1 MSNKSSSEVE
11 SIACYIRCKPLN
23 LNEQKLLA
31 NSIEITN
38 NSKSISLKNSDNHI
52 YTFDNIF
59 PESITQNDIFND
71 IGFPIL
77 KSFLSGYNSAI
88 FCYGQTGSGK
98 TYTMMG
104 PIDCLFDIQ
113 SKKHGLIPNIINYLF
128 NNTNEVENII
138 KNSSKENPKKI
149 TYTISCSCI
158 ELYQEQIIDL
168 LSDNNNNNNDEKLTI
183 REDSKRGMY
192 IENLTEITIDSD
204 KNAKE
209 ALMLGLKNR
218 HVASTNMNGES
229 SRSHLIYTLFLES
242 SFEINEGIIIS
253 RNSRLHLI
261 DLAGSERQ
269 KFTNAIGE
277 RIKEAG
283 MINKSLSILGNVI
296 NAVIEYNEGKTK
308 FIPFRDSKL
317 TYYLKDS
324 IGGNSKT
331 VIIGNISQSFVHLN
345 ETQSTLQFI
354 QRAKMIKNKIEIIE
368 NVNDKVKMLKL
379 EIKNLNKE
387 INHLKTQLKEKDNL
401 LKSKYYNINHENK
414 KDKKENENEN
424 KNQTELKDLMEKINK
439 LFSFEDDLNQHFKF
453 LDTTSMSL
461 IENFL
466 VQKEVYENEMKNILE
481 SLNKDNIIKEY
492 KGSNSMLDKIKIF
505 ELLSENKKIK
515 QEIEVYKSITQFFI
529 KNSNLEENKT
539 KMSNDIIKEFIK
551 TNQEIK
557 NFFIKNFDLKSE
569 YLMVEKSYLNKL
581 NFQIDELKIQDEQ
594 NSKII
599 DSLQSENFLLNM
611 ELTKFKENSINFEN
625 DDLLKLNID
634 NSLILNNNNP
644 TEQFV
649 TNLRSSLRKQSTST
663 NYDINYNDKEIDTIY
678 ELLLNNNKDIEDMN
692 EKYKNECDSHLK
704 DVIELREKLNKLLNE
719 IFDSFEKKEK
729 NRTFGKAITLIR
741 DTEETIELNQFLHCR
756 TNYQN
761 EENNK

>member
-1 MSNKSSSEVE
+1 MSNKNSEVE
-11 SIACYIRCKPLN
+11 SITCYIRCKPLN
-23 LNEQKLLA
+23 QNEKKLIS

-38 NSKSISLKNSDNHI
+38 NNKSISLKNNDNHI

-59 PESITQNDIFND
+59 LDSITQKEIFD
-71 IGFPIL
+71 SIGLPIL
-77 KSFLSGYNSAI
+77 KSFLNGYNSAI

-104 PIDCLFDIQ
+104 PLDCLFDTE
-113 SKKHGLIPNIINYLF
+113 SLKHGLIPNILNYLF
-128 NNTNEVENII
+128 NNSNEVENII
-138 KNSSKENPKKI
+138 KSSCKENPKKI

-168 LSDNNNNNNDEKLTI
+168 LSENNNNSDEKLTI
-183 REDSKRGMY
+183 REDLKRGMY

-229 SRSHLIYTLFLES
+229 SRSHLIYSLFLES
-242 SFEINEGIIIS
+242 SFEINEGIVIS

-331 VIIGNISQSFVHLN
+331 VIIGNISQSFAHLN

-354 QRAKMIKNKIEIIE
+354 QRAKMIKNKVEIIE
-368 NVNDKVKMLKL
+368 NVNDNVKMLKL

-387 INHLKTQLKEKDNL
+387 INNLKIQLKEKDNL
-401 LKSKYYNINHENK
+401 LKSKMYNHNNESNDKKNK
-414 KDKKENENEN
+414 KESEN
-424 KNQTELKDLMEKINK
+424 KNQTELKELMEKINK
-439 LFSFEDDLNQHFKF
+439 LFSFEDELNQHFKF
-453 LDTTSMSL
+453 LDMTSMSL

-481 SLNKDNIIKEY
+481 SLNNKDSFLKEY
-492 KGSNSMLDKIKIF
+492 KNSNSMLDKIKIF
-505 ELLSENKKIK
+505 ELLSENKKMK
-515 QEIEVYKSITQFFI
+515 QEIEVYKSIAQFFI
-529 KNSNLEENKT
+529 KQSNLEENKN
-539 KMSNDIIKEFIK
+539 KMSNEIIKEFIN

-557 NFFIKNFDLKSE
+557 NFFTKNFDIKSD

-581 NFQIDELKIQDEQ
+581 NFQIDELKIQEEQ
-594 NSKII
+594 NSKMI

-611 ELTKFKENSINFEN
+611 ELTKFKENTNNNNLEN
-625 DDLLKLNID
+625 DELFKFNID
-634 NSLILNNNNP
+634 NPFN
-644 TEQFV
+644 Q
-649 TNLRSSLRKQSTST
+649 K
-663 NYDINYNDKEIDTIY
+663 D
-678 ELLLNNNKDIEDMN
+678 ELK
-692 EKYKNECDSHLK
+692 
-704 DVIELREKLNKLLNE
+704 
-719 IFDSFEKKEK
+719 
-729 NRTFGKAITLIR
+729 
-741 DTEETIELNQFLHCR
+741 
-756 TNYQN
+756 
-761 EENNK
+761 